1 MKKRKWNLLLMAA
14 CLLAALTACRNA
26 EKPFEKLPKT
36 DPDLLWSYAVRSVG
50 FVPRHSG
57 SEAIVRYGNWIAETA
72 RESSFP
78 VTEQRFTQR
87 TPGGEIPFRNIVV
100 TVPGKSSSWVLVGAH
115 YDAKKFLTV
124 RDFQAANDGASG
136 VAALLGMIHAL
147 RQYGEKPPV
156 TIRFVFFDGEECLF
170 SYSPGDGL
178 HGSRKAAQ
186 LWADN
191 GDLKKCKGMI
201 LLDMVGDK
209 ELNFTLP
216 RNTSEVFRKAFTE
229 TVRNHFRDLPYR
241 MLPYD
246 ILDDHVPFLEKKIPV
261 IDLIDF
267 EYGPNNS
274 YWHTAADTL
283 DKISP
288 HSIALAADL
297 AFGLIWKAA
306 SF

>member
-1 MKKRKWNLLLMAA
+1 MTGCFLVF
-14 CLLAALTACRNA
+14 LTSCGNHN
-26 EKPFEKLPKT
+26 KPFSKLPKT
-36 DPDLLWSYAVRSVG
+36 DPALLWEYAVRSVQ
-50 FVPRHSG
+50 FIPRHSG
-57 SEAIVRYGNWIAETA
+57 SEAHTRYGNWIAETA
-72 RESSFP
+72 RKSSFP

-87 TPGGEIPFRNIVV
+87 TPGGEISFRNIIV
-100 TVPGKSSSWVLVGAH
+100 TVPGKSSSWVLAGAH
-115 YDAKKFLTV
+115 YDAKKFLTI

-147 RQYGEKPPV
+147 KQYGEKPPV

-170 SYSPGDGL
+170 SYSDGDGL

-186 LWADN
+186 LWTDN

-229 TVRNHFRDLPYR
+229 IVQNHFRDLPYR
-241 MLPYD
+241 VLSYEM
-246 ILDDHVPFLEKKIPV
+246 LDDHVPFLEKKIPV